1 MIDEKGGR
9 GDGACPSDD
18 RFLDFFLEKN
28 GGPGEEGLLDHL
40 RNCSDCRVKFGL
52 LRELDPVLWAQFR
65 RFRPLARASRRELR
79 NRLRRPGMA
88 GRRGL
93 VRFLAAAGSA
103 AALLLAV
110 FVLPGLP
117 PRGNDALER
126 GGITDNISLP
136 SGCLTEPPLLFVW
149 TPLPDGDGYRFELIE
164 ENLGL
169 LATLSL
175 KEPWAMIPAS
185 VRKGL
190 VPGRTYLWTVEA
202 INDDGVK
209 IGYWRRY
216 FELK

>member
-1 MIDEKGGR
+1 
-9 GDGACPSDD
+9 
-18 RFLDFFLEKN
+18 
-28 GGPGEEGLLDHL
+28 
-40 RNCSDCRVKFGL
+40 VKFGL
-52 LRELDPVLWAQFR
+52 LRELDPVLQTQFR
-65 RFRPLARASRRELR
+65 RFRPLARASRRELQ
-79 NRLRRPGMA
+79 NRFRLPGESRRQ
-88 GRRGL
+88 GL
-93 VRFLAAAGSA
+93 FRFLVAAGSA

-126 GGITDNISLP
+126 GGMTDNISLP

-149 TPLPDGDGYRFELIE
+149 TPLPDGDGYRFELIG

-169 LATLSL
+169 LAALST

-190 VPGRTYLWTVEA
+190 APGRTYLWTVEA
-202 INDDGVK
+202 VNDDGVK
-209 IGYWRRY
+209 IGQWRRY